1 MKAAAIQDA
10 TQLALAHAME
20 AVEAYVVT
28 VVQAAVIADVILDV
42 THHATVD
49 VKVIAVDNAPLAID
63 VLTAAVAMVLVA

>member
-1 MKAAAIQDA
+1 MKEDAIQGV
-10 TQLALAHAME
+10 TQLVLVHAME
-20 AVEAYVVT
+20 VVEAYVVT

-49 VKVIAVDNAPLAID
+49 VKVIAMGNAPLAMD